1 MDNTITP
8 ASPEFNVKDAVT
20 FYKKM
25 NSIRKELCEK
35 GILPKGAH
43 NDYDNYDYFSE
54 AQYKELFTEFF
65 SKHGIE
71 IFFDEVDRGSFDGT
85 EKQPFGRY
93 VTLACILID
102 SETGFTLITHH
113 TGEGLDRG
121 DKAIYKATT
130 GAIKK
135 FLSSTFLVATK
146 DDPEREDEKKPSKK
160 ITSTSKTGGITKGQ
174 ETMIK
179 SLFKDKKEQLKEL
192 MAPYNK
198 KKLEE
203 LTIAEASKI
212 IELKKGENNNE

>member
-8 ASPEFNVKDAVT
+8 TAHEFNIKDAIS

-25 NSIRKELCEK
+25 NAIRKELCER

-160 ITSTSKTGGITKGQ
+160 ITSTSWQQFFAGWCRTVSLRTGTGTGRLARYRQCLYRRLLYRQALRQPAHGQ
-174 ETMIK
+174 G
-179 SLFKDKKEQLKEL
+179 QL
-192 MAPYNK
+192 
-198 KKLEE
+198 
-203 LTIAEASKI
+203 
-212 IELKKGENNNE
+212 